1 MNLWFNK
8 EKMYTANDIAKR
20 FEKIA
25 PLELG
30 LAGDELGF
38 VHGDPETQVTGP
50 ANSISIP
57 TANVRNCSI
66 SIALS
71 FTGVTPIGM
80 PLKTTGCRT
89 RLSCPSESRTCT
101 L

>member
-38 VHGDPETQVTGP
+38 VHGEPETQVTGP

-57 TANVRNCSI
+57 TANVRNFGNC
-66 SIALS
+66 LS
-71 FTGVTPIGM
+71 AYGVYFQRCLLERDRQAENNGVI
-80 PLKTTGCRT
+80 CQ
-89 RLSCPSESRTCT
+89 SR
-101 L
+101 